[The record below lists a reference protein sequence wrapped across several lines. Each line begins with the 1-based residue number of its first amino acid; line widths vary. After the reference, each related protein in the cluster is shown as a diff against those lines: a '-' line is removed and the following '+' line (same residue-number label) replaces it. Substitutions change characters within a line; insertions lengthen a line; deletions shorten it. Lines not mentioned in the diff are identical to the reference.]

1 MKLSDLPGDTNLQKV
16 KVRLSDSL
24 YNSSSLPD
32 YKIETKEVYIMGAIM
47 GDFFVKLKPED
58 TQVYPMYRDW
68 IPWEELKDLE
78 VIEDEKVS

>member
-1 MKLSDLPGDTNLQKV
+1 MKLSDLPGDTDLQKV

-32 YKIETKEVYIMGAIM
+32 YEIETKEVYLAGPIM

-58 TQVYPMYRDW
+58 TQIYPMYRMSISWD
-68 IPWEELKDLE
+68 ELKDLE
-78 VIEDEKVS
+78 VVEDEKVL